1 MKGRVA
7 LITGAGQGIGRACAL
22 NLASAGARVALA
34 ARSVD
39 KLESVAAEIR
49 DAGGEAYPVA
59 LDVASAES
67 VADAFK
73 QVQKEFG
80 AVEILVN
87 NAGITRDGVAVRMS
101 EDDWSAVVET
111 NLTGAFRCAKAAM
124 RGMMKARWGRIVN
137 VTSVVGQSGSPGQAN
152 YVSSKAGL
160 IGLTKSLALELA
172 PRGITVNAV
181 APGFIETAMTDVLP
195 EEHKG
200 HILDRVPLGR
210 IGSGDEIAA
219 AVRFLASDEASYV
232 TGHTLNVNGG
242 MYLG

>member
-22 NLASAGARVALA
+22 NLAAAGARVALA

-39 KLESVAAEIR
+39 KLESVAQEVR
-49 DAGGEAYPVA
+49 EAGGEAFPVA
-59 LDVASAES
+59 LDVGSSES
-67 VADAFK
+67 VTAAFK
-73 QVQKEFG
+73 QVEKELG
-80 AVEILVN
+80 PVEILVN
-87 NAGITRDGVAVRMS
+87 NAGITRDGLAMRMS
-101 EDDWSAVVET
+101 EDDWNAVIET
-111 NLTGAFRCAKAAM
+111 NLTGAFRCSKAAM
-124 RGMMKARWGRIVN
+124 RGMMKARRGRIVN

-181 APGFIETAMTDVLP
+181 APGFIETAMTDVLADD
-195 EEHKG
+195 HKSN
-200 HILDRVPLGR
+200 ILDRVPLGR

-242 MYLG
+242 MYLS